1 MNRTHLYTSV
11 VNSGLVTVLT
21 SIAMTSINSS
31 LTLEHWLPNWI
42 VSWFIVANYVY
53 WLAPKISI
61 WIYSHYE

>member
-11 VNSGLVTVLT
+11 VNSGLATVLT

-61 WIYSHYE
+61 RIYSHYE

>member
-61 WIYSHYE
+61 WIRSHYE